1 MSFEPLIISKWIYD
15 TLSTDDTLAA
25 LLSGSKA
32 PYYQQGI
39 YLEVAPEK
47 DPRTQLM
54 PQLPYVVYSRLGSD
68 GSDQTVLCGDRYY
81 TIPIFRITVW
91 DQKNGSISYSRVKE
105 IIDRVDTLLAKQ
117 TVTASGLTFLSQ
129 RYDTDQPFEI
139 GSDGRVDYGLSL
151 LYRFNTA
158 I

>member
-15 TLSTDDTLAA
+15 TLGADNTLAI
-25 LLSGSKA
+25 LLAGSKA
-32 PYYQQGI
+32 PNYQQGV

-47 DPRTQLM
+47 DPISQQM
-54 PQLPYVVYSRLGSD
+54 PQLPYVVFQRVGSEGSD
-68 GSDQTVLCGDRYY
+68 ETALCGDRFY
-81 TIPIFRITVW
+81 TVPIFRITVW
-91 DQKNGSISYSRVKE
+91 DQQNGSISYQRVNN
-105 IIDRVDTLLAKQ
+105 IINRVDLLLGKQ
-117 TVTASGLTFLSQ
+117 TVTVSGLTFLSQ
-129 RYDTDQPFEI
+129 RYDTDQPFEV

>member
-1 MSFEPLIISKWIYD
+1 MSFEPLIIGKWIYD
-15 TLSTDDTLAA
+15 TLGADTTLSA
-25 LLSGSKA
+25 LLAGSKA
-32 PYYQQGI
+32 PNYQQGV

-47 DPRTQLM
+47 DPISQQM
-54 PQLPYVVYSRLGSD
+54 PQLPYIVYQRVGSE

-91 DQKNGSISYSRVKE
+91 DQKNGSISYQRINN
-105 IIDRVDTLLAKQ
+105 IINQVDLLLGKQ
-117 TVTASGLTFLSQ
+117 TVTVSGLTFLSQ
-129 RYDTDQPFEI
+129 RFDTDQPFEI

>member
-1 MSFEPLIISKWIYD
+1 MSFEPLIIGKWIYD
-15 TLSTDDTLAA
+15 TLSADSTLAA
-25 LLSGSKA
+25 LLAGSKA
-32 PYYQQGI
+32 PNYQQGV

-47 DPRTQLM
+47 DPVSQKM
-54 PQLPYVVYSRLGSD
+54 PQLPYIVYQRVGSE

-91 DQKNGSISYSRVKE
+91 DQKNGSISYQRINN
-105 IIDRVDTLLAKQ
+105 IINRVDLLLGKQ
-117 TVTASGLTFLSQ
+117 TVTVSGLTFLSQ
-129 RYDTDQPFEI
+129 RFDTDQPFEI

>member
-15 TLSTDDTLAA
+15 TLSADKTLATLIA
-25 LLSGSKA
+25 GSKA
-32 PYYQQGI
+32 PNYQQGI

-47 DPRTQLM
+47 DPVSQQM
-54 PQLPYVVYSRLGSD
+54 PQLPYIVYSRLGSE
-68 GSDQTVLCGDRYY
+68 GSDQTALCGDRFY
-81 TIPIFRITVW
+81 TVPIFRITVW
-91 DQKNGSISYSRVKE
+91 DQQNGSISYQRVNN
-105 IIDRVDTLLAKQ
+105 IINRVDLLLGQQ
-117 TVTASGLTFLSQ
+117 TVTVSGLTFLSQ
-129 RYDTDQPFEI
+129 RFDTDQPFEV

>member
-15 TLSTDDTLAA
+15 TLSADVTLATLIA
-25 LLSGSKA
+25 GSKA
-32 PYYQQGI
+32 PFYQQGI

-47 DPRTQLM
+47 DAVSQQM
-54 PQLPYVVYSRLGSD
+54 PQLPYVVYSRLGSE

-81 TIPIFRITVW
+81 TVPLFRITVW
-91 DQKNGSISYSRVKE
+91 DQKNGSISYTRVKQ
-105 IIDRVDTLLAKQ
+105 IIDRVDVLLAKQ
-117 TVTASGLTFLSQ
+117 TVTVSGLTFLSQ
-129 RYDTDQPFEI
+129 RYDTDQPFEV